1 MTDSVDQTHKNTGK
15 TAAVRGTVHLL
26 DGERQALQHPERNIP
41 AGRRSSGRR
50 SIGARLL
57 AQGVVIGA
65 AALLV
70 LRMVG
75 GWLAEP
81 LATAAEA
88 APTWHVE
95 VASTSRSSIIAF
107 AYSRESGV
115 HLLRI
120 PGNGSAAARR
130 VIPARIAEGDLHV
143 VSLGL
148 GRLDVR
154 GRAPVG
160 SHLESYRATS
170 RVVTVFDHSDGTGV
184 RTGW

>member
-1 MTDSVDQTHKNTGK
+1 MRRAMVNEADEHAGATTPSAHGR
-15 TAAVRGTVHLL
+15 AHASSRERRALSY
-26 DGERQALQHPERNIP
+26 GERNAP
-41 AGRRSSGRR
+41 AGRRSF
-50 SIGARLL
+50 GARFF
-57 AQGVVIGA
+57 AQGIVIGV

-107 AYSRESGV
+107 AYSRESGM

-120 PGNGSAAARR
+120 PGTGSTAARR
-130 VIPARIAEGDLHV
+130 VIPARIAEGDLHL

-148 GRLDVR
+148 GQLEVR

-160 SHLESYRATS
+160 SPLESYSATS
-170 RVVTVFDHSDGTGV
+170 RAVTVFDHSDGTGV
-184 RTGW
+184 KTGW

>member
-1 MTDSVDQTHKNTGK
+1 MTASVDQTHKNTGK
-15 TAAVRGTVHLL
+15 TAAVQGTAHLL
-26 DGERQALQHPERNIP
+26 DCERQALQHPERNIP

-57 AQGVVIGA
+57 AQGVVIGVG
-65 AALLV
+65 ALLA

-88 APTWHVE
+88 APTWQVE

-120 PGNGSAAARR
+120 PGNGSAAAR

-170 RVVTVFDHSDGTGV
+170 RVVTVFDHTDGTGV